1 MATTGTV
8 WAGLL
13 GLQTSRFDLLE
24 VWDPVL
30 ELYVNIIDALEA
42 MQTQLDSIQL
52 EDTSRLDAIEA
63 KLASLDQQ
71 KASKFEAISPLT
83 LDEGVFPNQLSQS
96 EGPAPQSASAINFN
110 GEDAYIQF
118 DGRTHV
124 LDYTKDWS
132 VGCSIQTQNLGVEGS
147 NMTAFSSGGC
157 SLNIKIQGAPSI
169 SSN

>member
-1 MATTGTV
+1 MHFSFIIQKIMATTGTV

-63 KLASLDQQ
+63 NWLRW
-71 KASKFEAISPLT
+71 IS
-83 LDEGVFPNQLSQS
+83 
-96 EGPAPQSASAINFN
+96 
-110 GEDAYIQF
+110 
-118 DGRTHV
+118 RRH
-124 LDYTKDWS
+124 
-132 VGCSIQTQNLGVEGS
+132 QNSRL
-147 NMTAFSSGGC
+147 FY
-157 SLNIKIQGAPSI
+157 L
-169 SSN
+169 